1 MASNQS
7 PRPANA
13 AEALEHLGRLS
24 LREHSMKSLLQTVA
38 ELTKTVMPGDTEASV
53 TLLVKGEPAT
63 VVSTGQLALDLDE
76 TQYERDHG
84 PCLHAAR
91 SGELIEITN
100 TREETRWPDYVQRA
114 AEHGNLSSLSHSQ

>member
-38 ELTKTVMPGDTEASV
+38 ELTKMVMPGDTEASV
-53 TLLVKGEPAT
+53 TLLVKGEPT
-63 VVSTGQLALDLDE
+63 PVVSTGELALDLDE
-76 TQYERDHG
+76 TQ
-84 PCLHAAR
+84 
-91 SGELIEITN
+91 
-100 TREETRWPDYVQRA
+100 
-114 AEHGNLSSLSHSQ
+114 

>member
-1 MASNQS
+1 
-7 PRPANA
+7 
-13 AEALEHLGRLS
+13 
-24 LREHSMKSLLQTVA
+24 
-38 ELTKTVMPGDTEASV
+38 VMPGDTEASV
-53 TLLVKGEPAT
+53 TLLVKGEPTT